1 MKDGV
6 GRFSGNYG
14 IYNAGGGTLS
24 VEKRAKIFANRPVWK
39 SPCCF
44 QLFLT

>member
-6 GRFSGNYG
+6 GRFSGNYV

-24 VEKRAKIFANRPVWK
+24 VEMRGRFLQIGQFGRVPVVFN
-39 SPCCF
+39 CF
-44 QLFLT
+44 